1 MQQRDYFLTLAL
13 YHRWANRHLMEKV
26 AAVSD
31 ADYVADLGLF
41 FKSIHGTLNHI
52 LLVDRIWQGRITGNL
67 FAMTGLDQ
75 VLVQERRVLP
85 KELERQAGAWISLIE
100 GLDEQAISR
109 PLKYR
114 NSAGEPREYV
124 LALLLAHGFNHGTH
138 HRGQVTAALSRLG
151 LPTPSIDLPYYLDA
165 VAAGTA

>member
-1 MQQRDYFLTLAL
+1 MLQRDYFLTLAR
-13 YHRWANRHLMEKV
+13 YHRWANRLLLEKV
-26 AAVSD
+26 DAVSD
-31 ADYVADLGLF
+31 TDYAADQGLF

-52 LLVDRIWQGRITGNL
+52 LLVDRVWQGRITGEI
-67 FAMTGLDQ
+67 FPMTGLDQ
-75 VLVQERRVLP
+75 VLAEDRHALRT
-85 KELERQAGAWISLIE
+85 EMARQADAWIGLIT
-100 GLDEQAISR
+100 GLDEQSIGR
-109 PLKYR
+109 PLKYK

-165 VAAGTA
+165 IAAGTA